1 MKHRYLLSLMIL
13 LLCTGSCKKF
23 LDTTP
28 QDFISPVNY
37 YETEVQLTSA
47 LAGVYDILGSAYSG
61 TILYRL
67 GFEADEGYYARTSPN
82 VGPQFFN
89 HTAGHSDIAGF
100 WKNFYT
106 GINRANVL
114 LANVNKNQKI
124 DVAIRDQIRGEALF
138 LRAYYY
144 FMLVQN
150 YGGVPL
156 ILEPTVSAEDT
167 DVARATDKEV
177 YEQIL
182 ADMKEAEGLVTP
194 ITTLGYGGRVNQS
207 AVRGILARVCL
218 YMAGK
223 PLKDVSKYAEARSW
237 AKKVMDDAQAAHA
250 LNPDYSNVFIKY
262 AADQYDIKESIW
274 EVEYWGNRGDAY
286 LETGWTGYVNG
297 PASSNPLT
305 GSGYGGVRATAK
317 LYQTFHAEDLRRDWS
332 IANFTYNATGPAGSK
347 TMITATSAASLYNR
361 TSGKFRREYE
371 VVLPKNGSATPQ
383 NFPLLRYSDIL
394 LMFAEADNEVNKA
407 PSAEAYNAINMVRKR
422 AFGKLMPGATEP
434 DKFNLSG
441 LDYTA
446 FFEEI
451 VDERARELSFE
462 TMRKSDLIRWG
473 IFVTTM
479 NNIGNM
485 LTQHVPTAYYKVRF
499 DNVVDK
505 HVIWPIPTYEMS
517 LNPALVQ
524 NPNW

>member
-1 MKHRYLLSLMIL
+1 MKRGYLLSLIIL
-13 LLCTGSCKKF
+13 LLSTGSCKKF
-23 LDTTP
+23 LDTKP
-28 QDFISPVNY
+28 QDFISPVNFY
-37 YETEVQLTSA
+37 DTEAQLMSA
-47 LAGVYDILGSAYSG
+47 LTGVYDNLGTAYG
-61 TILYRL
+61 GVILYRL
-67 GFEADEGYYARTSPN
+67 GFEADEGYYARTTPN
-82 VGPQFFN
+82 VGPQFYN

-100 WKNFYT
+100 WKNYYV

-114 LANVNKNQKI
+114 LANVNKNPDI
-124 DVAIRDQIRGEALF
+124 NINIRNQVRGEALF

-150 YGGVPL
+150 FGGVPL
-156 ILEPTVSAEDT
+156 LLEPTASAEHT

-182 ADMKEAEGLVTP
+182 ADMKEAEALVAP
-194 ITTLGYGGRVNQS
+194 ITTLGFGGRVNQS

-218 YMAGK
+218 NMAGK
-223 PLKDVSKYAEARSW
+223 PLNDQSKYAEARAW
-237 AKKVMDDAQAAHA
+237 AKKVMDDGQAGHA

-317 LYQTFHAEDLRRDWS
+317 LYQTFNAADLRRDWN

-383 NFPLLRYSDIL
+383 NFPLLRYSDVL
-394 LMFAEADNEVNKA
+394 LMFAEADNEVNKG
-407 PSAEAYNAINMVRKR
+407 PSAEGYNAINMVRKR
-422 AFGKLMPGATEP
+422 AFGKLMPGAT
-434 DKFNLSG
+434 DVDRFNLSG
-441 LDYTA
+441 LDYTG

-451 VDERARELSFE
+451 VDERARELCFE
-462 TMRKSDLIRWG
+462 TMRKADLIRWG
-473 IFVTTM
+473 ILVPTM
-479 NNIGNM
+479 NAVGAQ
-485 LTQHVPTAYYKVRF
+485 LSQHVPTAYYKVRF

-505 HVIWPIPTYEMS
+505 HVIWPIPSYELT
-517 LNPALVQ
+517 LNAALVQ